1 MKYNVIEFATAAQ
14 GALADTAVQP
24 SALIGYATQ
33 SWVTNQGYLTEIP
46 AEYVTDSELTAK
58 GYQTAETMRNDF
70 LNLYD
75 KLGTDEV
82 LNKADYARLLVGAI
96 IVTNQLDA
104 RIKNEQKILQGY
116 KIDIIPKLDQI
127 NNADTT
133 EITELAESLF
143 KIKENVESNKKDS
156 E

>member
-1 MKYNVIEFATAAQ
+1 MDKKYIELFTLIAQSTAN
-14 GALADTAVQP
+14 
-24 SALIGYATQ
+24 I
-33 SWVTNQGYLTEIP
+33 
-46 AEYVTDSELTAK
+46 AEQVMEEHKKNGEEK

-70 LNLYD
+70 LNLHD
-75 KLGTDEV
+75 KLEMEEL

-127 NNADTT
+127 NNADAT
-133 EITELAESLF
+133 ETKGLAERLF
-143 KIKENVESNKKDS
+143 EIKENVESNKKDS

>member
-1 MKYNVIEFATAAQ
+1 MDKKYIELFTLIAQSTAN
-14 GALADTAVQP
+14 
-24 SALIGYATQ
+24 I
-33 SWVTNQGYLTEIP
+33 
-46 AEYVTDSELTAK
+46 AEQVMEEHKKNGEEK

-70 LNLYD
+70 LDLHD
-75 KLGTDEV
+75 KLEKEEI
-82 LNKADYARLLVGAI
+82 LNKTDYARLLVGAI

-127 NNADTT
+127 NNADATETT
-133 EITELAESLF
+133 GLAERLF
-143 KIKENVESNKKDS
+143 EIKKDIESNEKDS

>member
-1 MKYNVIEFATAAQ
+1 MDKRYVELFTLIAQTTAN
-14 GALADTAVQP
+14 
-24 SALIGYATQ
+24 I
-33 SWVTNQGYLTEIP
+33 
-46 AEYVTDSELTAK
+46 AEQVMEEHKKNNEEK

-70 LNLYD
+70 LDLHD

-82 LNKADYARLLVGAI
+82 LNKADYARLLVGTI

-104 RIKNEQKILQGY
+104 RIKSEQKALQGY

-127 NNADTT
+127 NNADASET
-133 EITELAESLF
+133 TELAESLF
-143 KIKENVESNKKDS
+143 KIKEDTESNEKDS

>member
-1 MKYNVIEFATAAQ
+1 MDKKYIELFTLIAQSTAN
-14 GALADTAVQP
+14 
-24 SALIGYATQ
+24 I
-33 SWVTNQGYLTEIP
+33 
-46 AEYVTDSELTAK
+46 AEQVMEEHKKNGEEK

-70 LNLYD
+70 LNLHD

-82 LNKADYARLLVGAI
+82 LSKADYARLLVGAI
-96 IVTNQLDA
+96 IVTNQLNT

-127 NNADTT
+127 NNADASK
-133 EITELAESLF
+133 IKELAESLF
-143 KIKENVESNKKDS
+143 KIKEDVESNEKVS

>member
-1 MKYNVIEFATAAQ
+1 MDKKYVELFTLIAQTTAN
-14 GALADTAVQP
+14 LAEQVMEEHKK
-24 SALIGYATQ
+24 
-33 SWVTNQGYLTEIP
+33 NNE
-46 AEYVTDSELTAK
+46 EK

-70 LNLYD
+70 LNLHD

-82 LNKADYARLLVGAI
+82 LDKADYARLLVGAI

-104 RIKNEQKILQGY
+104 RIKSEQKALQGY

-127 NNADTT
+127 NNADASET
-133 EITELAESLF
+133 TELAESLF
-143 KIKENVESNKKDS
+143 EIKEDTESNKEDF

>member
-1 MKYNVIEFATAAQ
+1 MDKRYVELFTLIAQTTAN
-14 GALADTAVQP
+14 LAEQVMEEHKK
-24 SALIGYATQ
+24 
-33 SWVTNQGYLTEIP
+33 NNE
-46 AEYVTDSELTAK
+46 EK

-70 LNLYD
+70 LNLHD

-104 RIKNEQKILQGY
+104 RIKSEQKALQGY

-127 NNADTT
+127 NNADTSET
-133 EITELAESLF
+133 TKLAENLFEIKEDTELN
-143 KIKENVESNKKDS
+143 KEDS

>member
-1 MKYNVIEFATAAQ
+1 MDKRYIELFTLIAQTTAN
-14 GALADTAVQP
+14 LAEQVMEEHKK
-24 SALIGYATQ
+24 
-33 SWVTNQGYLTEIP
+33 NNE
-46 AEYVTDSELTAK
+46 EK

-70 LNLYD
+70 LNLHD

-82 LNKADYARLLVGAI
+82 LDKADYARLLVGAI

-104 RIKNEQKILQGY
+104 RIKNEQKALRGY

-127 NNADTT
+127 NNADASET
-133 EITELAESLF
+133 TELAESLF
-143 KIKENVESNKKDS
+143 EIKEDTESNEEDS